1 MPKIDQDLLMKIGAV
16 AVAAWLLVS
25 PYLPQIKRAV
35 MDAFAMLARPAPPQ
49 PAAQVGTVEDM
60 KTILEMADRLRI
72 AGNFKAVDACQELID
87 LMLHGEDKK

>member
-1 MPKIDQDLLMKIGAV
+1 MQKIDQDTLMKAGAV

-25 PYLPQIKRAV
+25 PYLSQIKRAIA
-35 MDAFAMLARPAPPQ
+35 DALAMLNRPAPPQ
-49 PAAQVGTVEDM
+49 PVPQVGTVEDM
-60 KTILEMADRLRI
+60 KAILEMANRLRI